1 MTDEEMF
8 ALLEY
13 TLIEPCEKQM
23 DFMIPC
29 FPLVKE
35 TGQYLMFRSY

>member
-13 TLIEPCEKQM
+13 TLINSCDKQL
-23 DFMIPC
+23 DFTLPSSQPI
-29 FPLVKE
+29 E
-35 TGQYLMFRSY
+35 NTGQYLMFG